1 MSDLNYSTEPN
12 SFSRYSYIFKLA
24 CVSGEE
30 FLRPA
35 RASQQL
41 GREHGNRRVAGS
53 DVAVIQPP
61 RRLQMLFRVA
71 DSPLKLYK
79 NIAGAQLRIV
89 LCHGNGT
96 MFTSFFRA
104 VVQFYGA
111 IILYCRRGAA
121 FRTGRVVGSCPDLC
135 QKNVK
140 KACFSAIMM
149 LHLT

>member
-1 MSDLNYSTEPN
+1 MT
-12 SFSRYSYIFKLA
+12 YSYIFKLA

-30 FLRPA
+30 FLRTA

-41 GREHGNRRVAGS
+41 GREHGNRRVVGS

-71 DSPLKLYK
+71 DSPLKLCK

-111 IILYCRRGAA
+111 IILPQGRRLPYREGASGA
-121 FRTGRVVGSCPDLC
+121 CPDLL

-149 LHLT
+149 LHFM